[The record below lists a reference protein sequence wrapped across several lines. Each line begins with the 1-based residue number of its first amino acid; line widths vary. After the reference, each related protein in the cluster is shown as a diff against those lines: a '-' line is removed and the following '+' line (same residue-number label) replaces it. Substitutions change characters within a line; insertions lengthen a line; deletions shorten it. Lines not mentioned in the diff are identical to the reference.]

1 MKNGNAFIM
10 DELTKLIRQVSE
22 ILVREK
28 TQQEEKRKRG
38 EKFNIFEILGLQTS
52 EVRLHSAIIAELLNP
67 KGNHGLG
74 DKFLKAFID
83 DIIVKQLTFNMDT
96 SSTEVIV
103 EYSIGPISEDSTE
116 GGRIDILLKDNE
128 KQTIIIENKIYIT
141 TFMAI
146 ERPSKELLI
155 NVDNI

>member
-10 DELTKLIRQVSE
+10 DELTKLIKQVSE

-38 EKFNIFEILGLQTS
+38 ERFNIFEIMGLQTS

-103 EYSIGPISEDSTE
+103 EYPIDPISEDSTE
-116 GGRIDILLKDNE
+116 GE
-128 KQTIIIENKIYIT
+128 
-141 TFMAI
+141 
-146 ERPSKELLI
+146 
-155 NVDNI
+155 